1 MNATAISL
9 ESPNSSTNCE
19 TRVNSKSG
27 DLSSRLAEITGE
39 LNSRWPE
46 SRIEPSLDRIAM
58 LLDYLGNPQT
68 TFRSIHI
75 AGTNGKTSTSR
86 MIDSLLRAFGIRTG
100 RYTSPHLE
108 DIRERISVN
117 GESIT
122 PEFFIQ
128 TYDDIKPYIDLVDA
142 QSEHPLSYF
151 EVLTA
156 LAYAAFADAPIDVAV
171 IECGMGGAWDATN
184 VIDSDVSVMTPIG
197 LDHQEYLG
205 NTIAEIALTKAGIF
219 RAGKPSVL
227 AHQSREAAQVLIR
240 ESATIESIPLREGLD
255 FSLVHRDVAVGG
267 QLLTIQGIGGTY
279 DEIFLPLHG
288 RHQASNATLALT
300 AVEAFLGGGAQRL
313 DIDVVRDGF
322 ANASSPGRLEVIHR
336 NPTVIIDAAHNP
348 HGVAAL
354 REALSEEFSFDRL
367 IAIVAMLNDKDV
379 TQFLAELS
387 GAVDEIIVTENESIR
402 ALPTESIFSIANE
415 IFDEAVVSA
424 AGSIKRAIEL
434 AFDKAGAPSL
444 TPQST
449 GILITGSVVTVAQAR
464 SLLKKGR

>member
-1 MNATAISL
+1 M
-9 ESPNSSTNCE
+9 
-19 TRVNSKSG
+19 SG
-27 DLSSRLAEITGE
+27 NIESRLLEVTNE

-46 SRIEPSLDRIAM
+46 SRIEPTLDRIKL
-58 LLDYLGNPQT
+58 LLDYLGNPQES
-68 TFRSIHI
+68 FRSIHI

-86 MIDSLLRAFGIRTG
+86 MIDSLLQAFGIRTG

-108 DIRERISVN
+108 DIRERISLN
-117 GESIT
+117 GELIT
-122 PEFFIQ
+122 PEFFLY
-128 TYDDIKPYIDLVDA
+128 TYEDIKPYVELVDS

-156 LAYAAFADAPIDVAV
+156 MAYAAFADAPIDVAV

-205 NTIAEIALTKAGIF
+205 NTIAEIAQTKAGIF
-219 RAGKPSVL
+219 RPGKPSVL
-227 AHQSREAAQVLIR
+227 AHQSREAAEVLIR

-255 FSLVHRDVAVGG
+255 FALLHRDVAVGG

-313 DIDVVRDGF
+313 DLDVVRDGF

-354 REALSEEFSFDRL
+354 REALSEEFAFDKL
-367 IAIVAMLNDKDV
+367 IAIVAILEDKDV
-379 TQFLAELS
+379 TNFLGELA
-387 GAVDEIIVTENESIR
+387 GLVDEVIVTENSSAR
-402 ALPTESIFSIANE
+402 ALPTEKLFEIASE
-415 IFDEAVVSA
+415 IFDESVVSS
-424 AGSIKRAIEL
+424 AGSIKRAIES
-434 AFDKAGAPSL
+434 AFDRASHP
-444 TPQST
+444 TQSV
-449 GILITGSVVTVAQAR
+449 GILITGSVVTAGQAR
-464 SLLKKGR
+464 SLLKKGD

>member
-27 DLSSRLAEITGE
+27 DFSSRLAEITVE

-108 DIRERISVN
+108 DIRERISLN

-313 DIDVVRDGF
+313 HIDVVRDGF

-387 GAVDEIIVTENESIR
+387 GAVDEIIVTENESTR
-402 ALPTESIFSIANE
+402 ALPTESIFSIATE
-415 IFDEAVVSA
+415 IFDEAVVST

-434 AFDKAGAPSL
+434 AFDKAGAPAL

-449 GILITGSVVTVAQAR
+449 GILITGSVVTVGQAR

>member
-1 MNATAISL
+1 M
-9 ESPNSSTNCE
+9 
-19 TRVNSKSG
+19 SG
-27 DLSSRLAEITGE
+27 DIQSRLATITEE
-39 LNSRWPE
+39 LNARWPE
-46 SRIEPSLDRIAM
+46 SRIEPSLDRIKL

-86 MIDSLLRAFGIRTG
+86 MIDSLLQSFGIRTG

-108 DIRERISVN
+108 DIRERISLN
-117 GESIT
+117 GEIIT
-122 PEFFIQ
+122 PEYFVY
-128 TYDDIKPYIDLVDA
+128 TYEDIKPYVELVDS

-151 EVLTA
+151 EVLTGMA
-156 LAYAAFADAPIDVAV
+156 FAAFADAPIDVAI

-184 VIDSDVSVMTPIG
+184 VIDSDVAVMTPIG

-205 NTIAEIALTKAGIF
+205 NTIAEIAHTKAGIF

-227 AHQSREAAQVLIR
+227 AHQSREAAEVLIR

-255 FSLVHRDVAVGG
+255 FSLLHRDVAVGG

-300 AVEAFLGGGAQRL
+300 ALEAFLGGGAQRL
-313 DIDVVRDGF
+313 DVDVVRDGF
-322 ANASSPGRLEVIHR
+322 ANVSSPGRLEVVHR
-336 NPTVIIDAAHNP
+336 NPTIIIDAAHNP
-348 HGVAAL
+348 HGVIAL

-367 IAIVAMLNDKDV
+367 IAIVAILGDKDV
-379 TQFLAELS
+379 TNFLAELS
-387 GAVDEIIVTENESIR
+387 HVVDEIVVTENASPR
-402 ALPTESIFSIANE
+402 ALPTEKLFAIASE
-415 IFDEAVVSA
+415 IFDEGQVTS

-434 AFDKAGAPSL
+434 AIDRASHP
-444 TPQST
+444 TQSV
-449 GILITGSVVTVAQAR
+449 GILITGSVVTAGTAR
-464 SLLKKGR
+464 SLLKKGK